1 MDLQE
6 IKKEI
11 ESLRKDTTS
20 FSTHPTSK
28 SLSFMGF
35 SYLRV
40 IVTAVTSGLLIYL
53 FKPVYMYN
61 FSVDVKEGEDKLKVK
76 KSFKTKSK
84 KINKIY
90 KIFSINPLLLK
101 SNVFAKV

>member
-20 FSTHPTSK
+20 FSTHQTSK
-28 SLSFMGF
+28 KASSFMGF

-61 FSVDVKEGEDKLKVK
+61 FSVDNKEGEDKLKVK
-76 KSFKTKSK
+76 KSISYTKAFLSFLVCFA
-84 KINKIY
+84 I
-90 KIFSINPLLLK
+90 LLALQK
-101 SNVFAKV
+101 LPISLI

>member
-76 KSFKTKSK
+76 KSISYTKAFLSFLVC
-84 KINKIY
+84 
-90 KIFSINPLLLK
+90 FSILLALQK
-101 SNVFAKV
+101 LPISLN

>member
-20 FSTHPTSK
+20 FSTRPTSK
-28 SLSFMGF
+28 TSSFMGF

-61 FSVDVKEGEDKLKVK
+61 FSVDVKDGEDKIKVK
-76 KSFKTKSK
+76 KSISYTKAFLSFLVC
-84 KINKIY
+84 
-90 KIFSINPLLLK
+90 FSILLALQK
-101 SNVFAKV
+101 LPISLN